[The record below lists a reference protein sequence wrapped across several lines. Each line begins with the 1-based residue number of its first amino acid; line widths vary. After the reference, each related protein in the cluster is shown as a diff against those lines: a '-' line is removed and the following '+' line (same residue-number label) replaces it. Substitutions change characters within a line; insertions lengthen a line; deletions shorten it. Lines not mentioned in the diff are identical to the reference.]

1 MTIGLP
7 AHRPS
12 VKGIPMADREPVT
25 EEPTIGKLFVDAFDD
40 FGTLLRHI
48 VELAKSEMKVSVR
61 AGGTAVALFA
71 TALFL
76 LLLSLVLASISIA
89 YFIVMAGLD
98 PAWAFLIVFGG
109 YVLLALLL
117 VLIGYLKIRKVRSPQ
132 HTIDQAKQTQ
142 RALTSRG

>member
-1 MTIGLP
+1 
-7 AHRPS
+7 
-12 VKGIPMADREPVT
+12 MADREAPLT
-25 EEPTIGKLFVDAFDD
+25 ETPAAEDPTIGKLVVDAFDD

-61 AGGTAVALFA
+61 AGGTAIALFA
-71 TALFL
+71 TAGFL
-76 LLLSLVLASISIA
+76 LLLSLILVSISIA

-109 YVLLALLL
+109 YVVLALLL
-117 VLIGYLKIRKVRSPQ
+117 AFIGYRKVRKVRAPE
-132 HTIDQAKQTQ
+132 HTIEQTRATQ